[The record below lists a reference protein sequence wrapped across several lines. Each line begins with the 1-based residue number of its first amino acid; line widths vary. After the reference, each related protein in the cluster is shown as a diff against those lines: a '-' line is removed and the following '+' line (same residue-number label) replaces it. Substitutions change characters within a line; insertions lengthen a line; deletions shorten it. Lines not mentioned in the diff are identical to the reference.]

1 MEFRRHYQ
9 SGGYYFFTVVTQDR
23 QPILTCPENIK
34 RLRNSFIRIKNKRP
48 FTIEAIVV
56 LPDHLHTVW
65 QLPDGDADFSTRWRL
80 IKHDFSIALQVGA
93 ASPSQQRKG
102 EKGIWQ
108 RRFWEHAIRNAADWR
123 RHIDYIHFN
132 PVKHGYAA
140 NPSTWPYSSFLCSVE
155 KGWYPPDWGQQEP
168 DSVKSMHLE

>member
-9 SGGYYFFTVVTQDR
+9 SGGCYFFTVVTQDR
-23 QPILTCPENIK
+23 QPILTHPENIK
-34 RLRNSFIRIKNKRP
+34 RLRNCFIRINNKRP
-48 FTIEAIVV
+48 LTIEAIVV

-65 QLPDGDADFSTRWRL
+65 RLPDNDADFSTRWRM
-80 IKHDFSIALQVGA
+80 IKHDFSIALQGSA
-93 ASPSQQRKG
+93 ASPSQQRKR

-108 RRFWEHAIRNAADWR
+108 RRFWEHTILKETDWR

-140 NPSTWPYSSFLCSVE
+140 SPSTWPYSSFLRFVK

-168 DSVKSMHLE
+168 DSIRSMHLE

>member
-1 MEFRRHYQ
+1 MKFRRHYQ
-9 SGGYYFFTVVTQDR
+9 SGGCYFFTVVTQDR
-23 QPILTCPENIK
+23 QPILARPENIK
-34 RLRNSFIRIKNKRP
+34 RLRNAFIHIKNKRP

-56 LPDHLHTVW
+56 LPDHLHAIW
-65 QLPDGDADFSTRWRL
+65 RLLDGDADFSTRWRT
-80 IKHDFSIALQVGA
+80 IKHDFSIALQDGVV
-93 ASPSQQRKG
+93 SPSQQRKG

-108 RRFWEHAIRNAADWR
+108 RRFWEHAIRNETDWC

-132 PVKHGYAA
+132 PVKHGYVTS
-140 NPSTWPYSSFLCSVE
+140 PSTWPYSSFLRAVE